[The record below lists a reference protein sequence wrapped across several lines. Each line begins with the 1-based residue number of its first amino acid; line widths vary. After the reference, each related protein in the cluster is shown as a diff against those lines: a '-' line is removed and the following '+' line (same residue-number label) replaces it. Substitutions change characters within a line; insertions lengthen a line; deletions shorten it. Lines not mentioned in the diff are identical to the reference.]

1 MLHNKLL
8 EKKSLLRIF
17 IFLAAAALIITFAS
31 HNSIFATEEGTS
43 GDDMTTMT
51 NEETGENK
59 DGDQEDGAVLTTG
72 AEEESK
78 SEEGGAEKDE
88 WKCKACGKTN
98 NGGTKCSADPDKCQ
112 ALRPTTTLS
121 IIGLVILI
129 IVIAIGFIKKINL
142 GFMAIGAAFILAII
156 ANINA
161 KYVTKSFDADMFVT
175 LVGVTFLFGMA
186 SQNGTLDLFSK
197 KVVALVGKKTV
208 LIPILMFFLSAFIS
222 AIGPGHIAAGILM
235 TTFAVYLAFEMK
247 INPITTA
254 LFAKLGANAGCASPL
269 SLTGLLGKSL
279 TTALVDNPD
288 NADIASRL
296 EFNQWHFFIAVLVS
310 GFIFTLLLYV
320 FTKSYKVKAD
330 NPLKLKDI
338 PKFNWKQ
345 WVTIAAIVLMVVLCI
360 GFQFNTG
367 LTAFVMATILL
378 LLKCADEKKAIKG
391 IPWGT
396 LVFICGVSVLIKV
409 IDMVGGIDMISNF
422 LQSLMGKHTATP
434 IMAGTSGILSWVSST
449 TGVVMPALF
458 NMLPGIL
465 RKFGTDVNYMEMVS
479 AITATSF
486 AAAISPLS
494 TGGAIIMSSYSAS
507 KETTN
512 EELNKIFKFLF
523 LLSVANVLLNVFLA
537 AIRLFGFYGLFG

>member
-8 EKKSLLRIF
+8 DKKSLLRIF

-43 GDDMTTMT
+43 DDTMTTMT
-51 NEETGENK
+51 GEVK
-59 DGDQEDGAVLTTG
+59 DGDEVDGAVLTTG
-72 AEEESK
+72 AEAESE
-78 SEEGGAEKDE
+78 SEENGAEKDE

-288 NADIASRL
+288 NADIVERL
-296 EFNQWHFFIAVLVS
+296 QFNQWHFFIAVLVS

-330 NPLKLKDI
+330 NPLKLKNI
-338 PKFNWKQ
+338 PKFN
-345 WVTIAAIVLMVVLCI
+345 
-360 GFQFNTG
+360 G
-367 LTAFVMATILL
+367 
-378 LLKCADEKKAIKG
+378 
-391 IPWGT
+391 
-396 LVFICGVSVLIKV
+396 
-409 IDMVGGIDMISNF
+409 
-422 LQSLMGKHTATP
+422 
-434 IMAGTSGILSWVSST
+434 
-449 TGVVMPALF
+449 
-458 NMLPGIL
+458 
-465 RKFGTDVNYMEMVS
+465 
-479 AITATSF
+479 
-486 AAAISPLS
+486 
-494 TGGAIIMSSYSAS
+494 
-507 KETTN
+507 
-512 EELNKIFKFLF
+512 
-523 LLSVANVLLNVFLA
+523 
-537 AIRLFGFYGLFG
+537 